1 MLLEIS
7 GLNTIVPVSVVLNRL
22 WVTACVTF

>member
-7 GLNTIVPVSVVLNRL
+7 GLNIIVPVSVVLDGL